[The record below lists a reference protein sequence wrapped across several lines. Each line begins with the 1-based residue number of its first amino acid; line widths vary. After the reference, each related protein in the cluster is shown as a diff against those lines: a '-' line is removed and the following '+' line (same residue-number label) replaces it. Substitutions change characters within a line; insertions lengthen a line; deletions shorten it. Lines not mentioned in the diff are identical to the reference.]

1 MPMLRLM
8 ALAGRIELLAHQRPA
23 ATVAQDLL
31 VGHAVALADGL
42 SRKVHGLM
50 VLLRSALSGMRGAAA
65 RMCGT
70 MMRLHGAAVRRRGAM
85 MFGRRAVRAGRPAVA
100 RAGPRHRREWR
111 RRRRLGQG
119 LHCRRSG
126 LAGTGRL
133 SRCRRLVRNRRLRGQ
148 GRSENP
154 ERQNCAEKDGKL
166 HHILP
171 SPPARL
177 APGRPV
183 TRIDGPATTNRCSA
197 PSFSRAV
204 ARSAANVAVG
214 LGWICRLSTSGI
226 GPRR

>member
-1 MPMLRLM
+1 MLAAVSPRLRLMPMGAMPMLRLM

-23 ATVAQDLL
+23 AIVAHDLL

-50 VLLRSALSGMRGAAA
+50 VLLRSAVSGMRGAAA

-111 RRRRLGQG
+111 RRRLGHG

-126 LAGTGRL
+126 LARTGRL
-133 SRCRRLVRNRRLRGQ
+133 SRRGRLVRKRLLRRR
-148 GRSENP
+148 GRSDDSK
-154 ERQNCAEKDGKL
+154 RQDCADKCDTL
-166 HHILP
+166 HHFLP

-177 APGRPV
+177 ASGEQGG
-183 TRIDGPATTNRCSA
+183 RIDAPAKAKQVLRAELQPSRCTVW
-197 PSFSRAV
+197 R
-204 ARSAANVAVG
+204 
-214 LGWICRLSTSGI
+214 
-226 GPRR
+226 